1 LPFNFLAFSFASDSM
16 VFATDNLAS
25 GNNTFD
31 NDSNILYVSFVS
43 ETFLYLLMSV
53 MRVSFHIN
61 NPYIDD
67 SIGLS
72 MKILMSLIICSSIA
86 GECMPP
92 FQWPEAFNT
101 KYDCLHF
108 GYEEAQRKLEEIGR
122 EDINKY
128 GMYIKFTCTPI
139 ETI

>member
-1 LPFNFLAFSFASDSM
+1 M

-43 ETFLYLLMSV
+43 ETFLYFDISV
-53 MRVSFHIN
+53 MSVSFHFN

-72 MKILMSLIICSSIA
+72 MKILMSLIICSSVA

-92 FQWPEAFNT
+92 YPWPDTFRT
-101 KYDCLHF
+101 QYDCLHF
-108 GYEEAQRKLEEIGR
+108 GYEESKRKLEEIGR

-128 GMYIKFTCTPI
+128 GMYIKFTCKI
-139 ETI
+139 DDSI